1 MKALHHKNKILSYD
15 KQKKIRE
22 RLNTYDGSK
31 LDDPYNKVSRTDDA
45 VQAMEQMCL
54 NAKVYTVRDQQK
66 KKENYWM
73 ICIKKEAKLDLMQE
87 MERLKEMKR
96 VEDMENDLKKMR
108 QAGNKIVLQQIKD
121 NELARIKQKEVE
133 EKERLELLKRIE
145 EENEKD
151 REKID

>member
-1 MKALHHKNKILSYD
+1 
-15 KQKKIRE
+15 
-22 RLNTYDGSK
+22 
-31 LDDPYNKVSRTDDA
+31 
-45 VQAMEQMCL
+45 
-54 NAKVYTVRDQQK
+54 
-66 KKENYWM
+66 
-73 ICIKKEAKLDLMQE
+73 MQE

-151 REKID
+151 REKNR